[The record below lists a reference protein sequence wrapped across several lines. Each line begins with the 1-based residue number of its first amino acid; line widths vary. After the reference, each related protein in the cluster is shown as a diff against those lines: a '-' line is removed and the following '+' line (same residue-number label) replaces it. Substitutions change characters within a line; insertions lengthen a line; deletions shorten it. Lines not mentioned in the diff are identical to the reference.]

1 MLDNVTDL
9 STGMLVTSTDI
20 RIPVYII
27 AIDDPCNKIT
37 ISSKETIDYNTKLTF
52 QKRFGGVVEEVIDNF
67 SIKTVSTETRLPAG
81 LVLTFNKPTVTT
93 ISSSL
98 ISTSGETTVTIS
110 GSINISEFGR
120 ENVTFTQDLDN
131 ILTYT
136 PNAYDQ
142 TIIVPAGATTTIE
155 LLKTDTDENYRVK
168 TPAIRDTATHGAVE
182 TSLSAGVGTITYTPT
197 SGYVG
202 PDLITFIV
210 NDGTT
215 NSDEKSIYITVK

>member
-1 MLDNVTDL
+1 M
-9 STGMLVTSTDI
+9 
-20 RIPVYII
+20 
-27 AIDDPCNKIT
+27 
-37 ISSKETIDYNTKLTF
+37 
-52 QKRFGGVVEEVIDNF
+52 
-67 SIKTVSTETRLPAG
+67 
-81 LVLTFNKPTVTT
+81 VLTFNKPTVTT

-168 TPAIRDTATHGAVE
+168 TPAIVANPSHG
-182 TSLSAGVGTITYTPT
+182 TLSGSDFAAGIGTIDYTPT
-197 SGYVG
+197 TGFTG
-202 PDLITFIV
+202 ADLFTFKV
-210 NDGTT
+210 SDGTT
-215 NSDEKSIYITVK
+215 DSDTKTIYITVK